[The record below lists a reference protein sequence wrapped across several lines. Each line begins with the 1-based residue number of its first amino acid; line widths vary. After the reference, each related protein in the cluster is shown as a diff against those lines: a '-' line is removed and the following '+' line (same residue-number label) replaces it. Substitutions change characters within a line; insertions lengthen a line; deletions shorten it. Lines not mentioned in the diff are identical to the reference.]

1 MELGETQ
8 LHQDIFLL
16 LHSVTG
22 FIYLFIFNM
31 ASSAYS
37 LRKLD

>member
-8 LHQDIFLL
+8 LHWDIFLWL
-16 LHSVTG
+16 YSVAG

-31 ASSAYS
+31 ASSAYYP
-37 LRKLD
+37 RKLD